1 MYSYIIH
8 MCTSIDRF
16 NVALCFATKAVCFP
30 LFQSRTDTGVWS
42 RLLLTHVVRLLVAAV
57 HLLEA
62 MGQLDPFQNDD
73 QVRLNMALKTVTGVV
88 WRVRS
93 TYGVTVGSSQSR
105 ALPFRVAVLPY
116 SVVCRSTCRTLL
128 KNPAGGLQD
137 LHVVHSLIPKGTNKR
152 SRIAY
157 LGYWLLDEGKLGR
170 ESENAEA
177 WLLDVCMREYR
188 HAHT

>member
-1 MYSYIIH
+1 MYTLYTCAPVLTDLTWHCVLPLKQYAFYCSSLTLTQAWDCCLR
-8 MCTSIDRF
+8 M
-16 NVALCFATKAVCFP
+16 LVC
-30 LFQSRTDTGVWS
+30 
-42 RLLLTHVVRLLVAAV
+42 LLVAAV

-88 WRVRS
+88 WRVQS

-116 SVVCRSTCRTLL
+116 FVVCRSTCRTLL
-128 KNPAGGLQD
+128 KNSAGGLQD

-177 WLLDVCMREYR
+177 WLLDVCTREYR

>member
-1 MYSYIIH
+1 

-16 NVALCFATKAVCFP
+16 NAALCFATKAVWLL
-30 LFQSRTDTGVWS
+30 LFQPRTDTGVWS
-42 RLLLTHVVRLLVAAV
+42 RLLLTHVVCLLVAAV

-73 QVRLNMALKTVTGVV
+73 QVRLNMALKTITGVV

-93 TYGVTVGSSQSR
+93 TYDVTVGSSQSR

-116 SVVCRSTCRTLL
+116 SVVCHSTCRTLL
-128 KNPAGGLQD
+128 KNPAGDLQD